1 MGKKGCKSCD
11 KSPDISCRHQPTTSL
26 AFLLIWD
33 FDLCHPPTL
42 WEEKSKWRVEDK
54 SIWSFGSWNLNYQ
67 HGTAGK
73 MSGSGR
79 FHDFAAEKCQ
89 HRVLI
94 ITVNVSPA
102 KYKVRGCSQ
111 IFLFS
116 FFRKCTKKSFCSGE
130 EEIIDIWKSIFAA
143 VSYNKKSTVP
153 FKAPLRSRCICNL
166 FNRPPLPFYLPQM
179 SQSNVQMLR
188 IQTTPVTFVLT
199 FTTGWTNKI
208 QIMSLL
214 ENGHGDFKVRFD

>member
-1 MGKKGCKSCD
+1 MDYRSCQRGKRETWKQRLNAVATNLREHFPKVSQFKVVDMFGLRRRGKKGCKSCD
-11 KSPDISCRHQPTTSL
+11 KSPDISCRHHQTTSL
-26 AFLLIWD
+26 GFLLIWD

-130 EEIIDIWKSIFAA
+130 RRNNWHLKEYFCGCL
-143 VSYNKKSTVP
+143 SYNKKKHCTIKGSYEEQ
-153 FKAPLRSRCICNL
+153 L
-166 FNRPPLPFYLPQM
+166 YL
-179 SQSNVQMLR
+179 
-188 IQTTPVTFVLT
+188 
-199 FTTGWTNKI
+199 
-208 QIMSLL
+208 
-214 ENGHGDFKVRFD
+214 